1 MKALISLMLIAL
13 VLLQGAC
20 AGSSAASEATA
31 TKVEVVVV
39 PTEKPTATP
48 TLVVPTETP
57 TATPTKEPT
66 ATPTETPT
74 ATPTVVVPT
83 ETRTPRPEKTRI
95 TLKVHADIQ
104 YGAGG
109 NNVLDVYQPQIK
121 GPLPT
126 LMLLAGVGYLKMYM
140 VDTAEFF
147 ARQGYAVVTFN
158 RALGPYPRLE
168 QDSFCALAWMYAN
181 AETYN
186 FDTERIV
193 LAGFSQGGAL
203 AALVATA
210 DDVGKFMEGCPH
222 TLPEADYVRGVVT
235 VAGFF
240 DHAIW
245 IPGAKEDGSYHSYF
259 NKDMEKVREASA
271 ISWVDGSEPPF
282 LLIHGENDGQVDPN
296 QSVEFEALLAKAGV
310 EVELM
315 LLPRLIHDSITTSA
329 KVLLGVDDFVK
340 GLTSE

>member
-1 MKALISLMLIAL
+1 M
-13 VLLQGAC
+13 
-20 AGSSAASEATA
+20 
-31 TKVEVVVV
+31 
-39 PTEKPTATP
+39 
-48 TLVVPTETP
+48 
-57 TATPTKEPT
+57 
-66 ATPTETPT
+66 
-74 ATPTVVVPT
+74 
-83 ETRTPRPEKTRI
+83 
-95 TLKVHADIQ
+95 
-104 YGAGG
+104 
-109 NNVLDVYQPQIK
+109 LDVYQPQIE
-121 GPLPT
+121 GSLPT
-126 LMLLAGVGYLKMYM
+126 VVLLSGAGYLKMYM
-140 VDTAEFF
+140 VDTADFF
-147 ARQGYAVVTFN
+147 VRRGYAVVTFN

-168 QDSFCALAWMYAN
+168 QDSFCALAWVHAN

-222 TLPEADYVRGVVT
+222 TLPEEDYVRGVVT

-259 NKDMEKVREASA
+259 NTDMEKVREASA

-296 QSVEFEALLAKAGV
+296 QSVEFEALLSEAGV

-315 LLPRLIHDSITTSA
+315 LLPVLTHDSILTSS
-329 KVLLGVDDFVK
+329 KVLLGIHNFMTDLF
-340 GLTSE
+340 SE